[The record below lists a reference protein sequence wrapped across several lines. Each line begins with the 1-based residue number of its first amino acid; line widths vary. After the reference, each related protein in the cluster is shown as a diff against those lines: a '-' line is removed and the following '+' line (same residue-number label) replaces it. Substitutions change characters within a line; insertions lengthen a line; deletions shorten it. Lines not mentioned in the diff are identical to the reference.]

1 VNALDAIF
9 EPGGIT
15 SICYGVAKVTATT
28 SAPFGV
34 SVSALFHLFP
44 VTTLTMV
51 HITFVIALLS

>member
-1 VNALDAIF
+1 M
-9 EPGGIT
+9 
-15 SICYGVAKVTATT
+15 SICYGVAKAAATT

-51 HITFVIALLS
+51 HFTFVIALLS